1 MKYVKSTTQKSYV
14 VQGKVIPPCV
24 TARNQTLAVE
34 DSEWFQISSQPVIA
48 ALIHSGDL
56 LVLDE
61 DPNVK
66 EDTEARSQLAE
77 LTAKN
82 TELEEKI
89 KLLESQAGTTRGSNN
104 EIEAAKTEAA
114 EWKQKYEELQK
125 QAVKELQDSQADLE
139 KAREALKKYEAKA
152 ESDE

>member
-24 TARNQTLAVE
+24 TSRNQTLAVE

-77 LTAKN
+77 LKAQNTA
-82 TELEEKI
+82 LEEELKQL
-89 KLLESQAGTTRGSNN
+89 KG
-104 EIEAAKTEAA
+104 AASTDSTD
-114 EWKQKYEELQK
+114 WKKKFEELQK
-125 QAVKELQDSQADLE
+125 EALKELQQLKEENEQLKASQVIE
-139 KAREALKKYEAKA
+139 KD
-152 ESDE
+152 DE

>member
-77 LTAKN
+77 LRAQNTA
-82 TELEEKI
+82 LEEELKQL
-89 KLLESQAGTTRGSNN
+89 KG
-104 EIEAAKTEAA
+104 AASADSTD
-114 EWKQKYEELQK
+114 WKKKFEELQK
-125 QAVKELQDSQADLE
+125 EALKELQQLKEENEQLKASQATEED
-139 KAREALKKYEAKA
+139 
-152 ESDE
+152 DE